1 MSDPHL
7 SHLHPWVL
15 DHAIAAARILFKEP
29 LIQCSVIVQI
39 NALHGITHVPCGIE
53 MLTYSFHSIMITRH
67 SSMLRQPLQMT
78 WKRMEW
84 NEMNKLVCTDN
95 LFKSD
100 YSLLK
105 QWVKVKS
112 EEPSNPNSSKALW
125 RAVWT
130 ANISNKIKIFNWREL
145 HNILPTKVNLFEK
158 KISFTYSYELCEK
171 ESKTRIH
178 ILWTCSEAQS
188 VWSMILGI
196 TSFLEH

>member
-1 MSDPHL
+1 
-7 SHLHPWVL
+7 
-15 DHAIAAARILFKEP
+15 
-29 LIQCSVIVQI
+29 
-39 NALHGITHVPCGIE
+39 
-53 MLTYSFHSIMITRH
+53 
-67 SSMLRQPLQMT
+67 
-78 WKRMEW
+78 
-84 NEMNKLVCTDN
+84 MNKLVCTDN

-105 QWVKVKS
+105 LRVRVKLG
-112 EEPSNPNSSKALW
+112 EPSNPNSFKALW

-178 ILWTCSEAQS
+178 IL
-188 VWSMILGI
+188 
-196 TSFLEH
+196 